1 MGVSAYRNP
10 AYNLDLAAKDATD
23 FSNAAKNSFPG
34 SSEVLL
40 LKNEEVSRDSPSK
53 IRRFFSNATENDEV
67 IAFGAGHG
75 MLDHNLDYFFCNHEF
90 DPENPTGTAIRFD
103 DLVDALNS
111 TKALKRLLLLDTCHS
126 GTVGE
131 KDELLLAQMNSGL
144 PNGVRVIRTSAPVA
158 PMPSGLEADAQQRF
172 IEEMFLLPGLHRGL
186 TIIGASAGAQFA
198 FESPEWN
205 NGVFTASILE
215 GLLEERADADAD
227 GRVTVS
233 ELRDYSGTRVA
244 DLTQGAQT
252 PSVVSFES
260 DQDFDLLKRSSTAS
274 PETIIRNFYQAMEL
288 RDENEVGQSL
298 AERVDYFTSGKISKK
313 TVMADIR
320 ADWKRYIEA
329 NYKISNFVK
338 TGPSS
343 FRFVLDYDLLEGDRP
358 GYGHPRSGKLQM
370 EMSLSDGEEPKI
382 SSLKSKV
389 ISAY

>member
-1 MGVSAYRNP
+1 
-10 AYNLDLAAKDATD
+10 
-23 FSNAAKNSFPG
+23 
-34 SSEVLL
+34 
-40 LKNEEVSRDSPSK
+40 
-53 IRRFFSNATENDEV
+53 
-67 IAFGAGHG
+67 
-75 MLDHNLDYFFCNHEF
+75 
-90 DPENPTGTAIRFD
+90 
-103 DLVDALNS
+103 
-111 TKALKRLLLLDTCHS
+111 
-126 GTVGE
+126 
-131 KDELLLAQMNSGL
+131 
-144 PNGVRVIRTSAPVA
+144 
-158 PMPSGLEADAQQRF
+158 MPSGLEADAQQRF

-233 ELRDYSGTRVA
+233 ELRDYSATRVA
-244 DLTQGAQT
+244 ELTQGAQT

-288 RDENEVGQSL
+288 RDENEVGQFL

-370 EMSLSDGEEPKI
+370 EMSLSDGDEPKI
-382 SSLKSKV
+382 SSLKAKV